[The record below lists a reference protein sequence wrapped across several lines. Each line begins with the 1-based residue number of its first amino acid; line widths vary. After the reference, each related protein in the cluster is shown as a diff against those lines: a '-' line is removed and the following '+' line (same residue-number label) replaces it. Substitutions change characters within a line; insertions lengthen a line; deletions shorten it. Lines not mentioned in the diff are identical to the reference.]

1 MTRFGLMIAAV
12 AALAVTTPALAQQT
26 APKVAIPTK
35 TFFKGQAIGQYLIK
49 DRLIGNNVYNR
60 EGQVIGDIEDVIVDS
75 GNQVQGVIMGIG
87 GFVGVGE
94 KKVGVRYSA
103 LQFSTKDGKTTITL
117 PGASKEVLAALEPY
131 KRAEPK
137 KSLLE
142 RAKDK
147 ARELTDKSKETA
159 GPAMEKAK
167 ETAKEMM
174 EKAKETA
181 GPAMEKAKETA
192 KDMMDKATQP
202 STPKN

>member
-1 MTRFGLMIAAV
+1 
-12 AALAVTTPALAQQT
+12 
-26 APKVAIPTK
+26 
-35 TFFKGQAIGQYLIK
+35 
-49 DRLIGNNVYNR
+49 
-60 EGQVIGDIEDVIVDS
+60 
-75 GNQVQGVIMGIG
+75 MGIG